1 MSYKKDKKF
10 SAEDFASYESIDD
23 LFVKNEGDN
32 YYIRNINQND
42 ADGYTPL
49 CAAILNNADPLMLM
63 YLTDV
68 KAVDEPDDYKGN
80 CLPKQL
86 RKGNT
91 KRAKTTKV

>member
-49 CAAILNNADPLMLM
+49 CAAI
-63 YLTDV
+63 
-68 KAVDEPDDYKGN
+68 
-80 CLPKQL
+80 
-86 RKGNT
+86 
-91 KRAKTTKV
+91 

>member
-49 CAAILNNADPLMLM
+49 CAAILNNVDPLMLM
-63 YLTDV
+63 YLMDV

-80 CLPKQL
+80 SLPKQL
-86 RKGNT
+86 REGNT
-91 KRAKTTKV
+91 K